1 MVDIVKYTKINTIY
15 KRDPENN
22 NKTLLEGQYSIPA
35 FEYLADT
42 EWVFTEKIDG
52 TNTRIIWE
60 DQTMAF
66 GGRTDNAQIPVPLIT
81 KLQEIFNPSTFDFID
96 GEAKAILFGEG
107 YGAKIQKGGGNYI
120 PDGVDFILFD
130 VWIEGVYLE
139 QSKVCEIA
147 DMLELQM
154 VPIIGTGTLKAAVE
168 MVRDGFPSIL
178 AQVSRAAEGIVMRPR
193 IELLDR
199 LGNRIISKIKT
210 RDFRR

>member
-1 MVDIVKYTKINTIY
+1 MTDIVKYTKINTIY

-35 FEYLADT
+35 FEYLADS

-52 TNTRIIWE
+52 TNTRIIW
-60 DQTMAF
+60 DGKTMTF

-81 KLQEIFNPSTFDFID
+81 KLQELFSPSTFDFID

-120 PDGVDFILFD
+120 PDGVDFILYD

-139 QSKVCEIA
+139 QSKVREIA
-147 DMLELQM
+147 QMLELTL
-154 VPIIGTGTLKAAVE
+154 VPVIGVGTLASAVG
-168 MVRDGFPSIL
+168 MVRDGFPSAI
-178 AQVSRAAEGIVMRPR
+178 AQISRAAEGIVMRPR

-199 LGNRIISKIKT
+199 LGNRIISKVKSK
-210 RDFRR
+210 DFRS